1 MADAQYSANIE
12 AVKEQAGKLVVSM
25 GNFSDVAD
33 RFLTDFKGISPDA
46 WTGEG
51 RDVFQTKVTKFITSK
66 DSMEGAINKAAEQ
79 IGLAADELQRFEDD
93 TKKKAD
99 GLSGEWLK

>member
-25 GNFSDVAD
+25 GNFSSVAE

-51 RDVFQTKVTKFITSK
+51 RDVFETKVTKFINNT
-66 DSMEGAINKAAEQ
+66 DSMDAVINKAAEQ
-79 IGLAADELQRFEDD
+79 IGLAADELQRFEND
-93 TKKKAD
+93 TKSKAD
-99 GLSGEWLK
+99 SLSGEWLK